1 MLEVTHLSMAELEAS
16 MAHIRQ
22 SPKDNGV
29 LRMIVRRPRENEREV
44 VERGELDLSQG
55 LIGDNWKGRGSKHTP
70 DGSANIHA
78 QLTVMNSRTIELLA
92 QAEERWSLAG
102 DQLYIDM
109 DLSDNNLPPGTR
121 LAIGSAV
128 IEVSAVPHTGCKKFS
143 SRFGVDAMKFVNSE
157 EGKRLH
163 LRGINAR
170 VVRGGVICVGDVV
183 EKVNG
188 TLIK

>member
-55 LIGDNWKGRGSKHTP
+55 LIGDNWKRRGSKHTP